1 VRVREGE
8 SGRVGEGASG
18 RGGEWAMGRVGDGAK
33 NAKCKTENAK
43 RKTVVAAS
51 PLGPL
56 GPFRPFGHWSLVIGI
71 WSFRAVVQKPLNH
84 RGRPG
89 GE

>member
-1 VRVREGE
+1 VGE
-8 SGRVGEGASG
+8 WAMGRVGEGASG
-18 RGGEWAMGRVGDGAK
+18 RWGEWAMGRVGDGAK

-56 GPFRPFGHWSLVIGI
+56 GPFRPFGHWSLG
-71 WSFRAVVQKPLNH
+71 FGHFEP
-84 RGRPG
+84 
-89 GE
+89 